1 MGTSICIA
9 SGKGGVG
16 KSTISVNLGV
26 ALSKIGVNPII
37 VDGDLEGTSIWS
49 LIGVDKSLP
58 TIHDYLSG
66 ELAVEDVI
74 IYSDGANFVVGGLEI
89 DKLRNIDLDR
99 FKDLV
104 DQLVERFDLVL
115 VDCAPGLGKDAVT
128 AISSCVTMLLIVTP
142 DITSIMNALKTILVA
157 KRTGCTILGV
167 LVNRSMG
174 EYDIP
179 DEQISSVLGFD
190 IIGRIP
196 EDNEVKK
203 AGNIG
208 KPMVTYNP
216 ESQFSQKIMDLA
228 SRLIGV

>member
-1 MGTSICIA
+1 MGTSICLA

-26 ALSKIGVNPII
+26 ALSKIGVKSIV
-37 VDGDLEGTSIWS
+37 VDGDFEGTSIGS
-49 LIGVDKSLP
+49 LIGTDASLP
-58 TIHDYLSG
+58 SIHDYLSG
-66 ELAVEDVI
+66 DLAVEDVI
-74 IYSDGANFVVGGLEI
+74 INQDGANFVIGGIEI
-89 DKLRNIDLDR
+89 EKLRNIDLDR
-99 FKDLV
+99 FKDIV
-104 DQLVERFDLVL
+104 DQLVKKFDLVL
-115 VDCAPGLGKDAVT
+115 VDCAPGLGKDVVT

-142 DITSIMNALKTILVA
+142 EITSILNALKTILVA
-157 KRTGCTILGV
+157 NRTGCTIVGV
-167 LVNRSMG
+167 LVNRSSSD
-174 EYDIP
+174 YDIP
-179 DEQISSVLGFD
+179 DEQISSVLGVD